1 MNNFKLFFI
10 VFLFGSNHLLSQV
23 MENKLV
29 NEKSLYLK
37 QHATNPVDWFPWS
50 DEALETAQKSDKLLL
65 ISVGYSSCHWC
76 HVMEEESFTDNE
88 VANVM
93 NSNFINIK
101 VDREERPD
109 LDEIYM
115 KALVL
120 MTGSGGWPM
129 NIIAL
134 PDGTPIWGGTY
145 VPKNQWIQVLNQVS
159 GFYNTRKDDVLEYA
173 KSVKEGVQKEG
184 LVKAAPRDDV
194 YNSELQIDLAEKAFK
209 YADKANGGI
218 GSGQKF
224 PLPSMLNFF
233 MRYSNEYKSKE
244 MKEFVFNSL
253 IQISRGGINDR
264 IDGGFH
270 RYTVDNSWHIPH
282 FEKMLYD
289 NAQLLSVYSNGYK
302 LFKEDRFLKELHN
315 IYNFL
320 DSKMTGDNGLIFSSI
335 SADTNYS
342 DGTKSEGDFY
352 VWKADELKNIL
363 KKDFDWVSEYYNINQ
378 KGYWEKDN
386 YVFYQTISDAE
397 FASKLGIS
405 LAEFEKKLSKVNLSI
420 RKEREKRVHPII
432 DNKIIFSWNALTIRG
447 LVDSYK
453 ITKDQ
458 KFLTKALVIN
468 NSLVKHMINKNIIQ
482 HTNSNFSSVLF
493 LEDYSYYIDALIGLY
508 EVTFDQKFL
517 NFADQL
523 TVFTNEKFKELNGF
537 YRFSTNQQTLFA
549 DSLIDLVD
557 GVTPSAN
564 SVMNFNL
571 FRLGH
576 YYGNK
581 EYLLQSK
588 EMINNISDNLNDR
601 VTDHL
606 LWLNNSHNYS
616 QKFYELAISGE
627 NATSKANVL
636 MEKYLPNALIA
647 ASNTKSDLYLL
658 KDRYFD
664 DETYI
669 YVCVDNT
676 CKFPVTTA
684 PEAIKLMS
692 D

>member
-76 HVMEEESFTDNE
+76 HVMEEESFTDDE

-93 NSNFINIK
+93 NGNFINIK

-184 LVKAAPRDDV
+184 LVKAVPRDDV

-209 YADKANGGI
+209 YADKVNGGI

-302 LFKEDRFLKELHN
+302 VFKEDRFLKELYN

-320 DSKMTGDNGLIFSSI
+320 DTKMTGDNGLIFSSI

-386 YVFYQTISDAE
+386 YVFYQTVSDAE

-468 NSLVKHMINKNIIQ
+468 NSLVKNMISKNIIQ
-482 HTNSNFSSVLF
+482 HTNSSFSSVLF

-523 TVFTNEKFKELNGF
+523 TVFINEKFKESNGF

-616 QKFYELAISGE
+616 QKFYELAISGK
-627 NATSKANVL
+627 NATSKANEL

-684 PEAIKLMS
+684 PEAIELMS

>member
-76 HVMEEESFTDNE
+76 HVMEEESFTDDE

-93 NSNFINIK
+93 NGNFINIK

-194 YNSELQIDLAEKAFK
+194 YNSELQIDLAKKAFK
-209 YADKANGGI
+209 YADKVNGGI

-523 TVFTNEKFKELNGF
+523 TVFTNEKFKESNGF

-549 DSLIDLVD
+549 DSLIDLAD

-588 EMINNISDNLNDR
+588 KMINNIIDNLNER

-616 QKFYELAISGE
+616 QKFYELAISGK
-627 NATSKANVL
+627 NATSKANEL

>member
-10 VFLFGSNHLLSQV
+10 VFLFGSNHLFSQV
-23 MENKLV
+23 MENKLA

-76 HVMEEESFTDNE
+76 HVMEEESFTDDE

-93 NSNFINIK
+93 NGNFINIK

-194 YNSELQIDLAEKAFK
+194 YNSELQIDLAKKAFK
-209 YADKANGGI
+209 YADKVNGGI

-342 DGTKSEGDFY
+342 NGTKSEGDFY

-363 KKDFDWVSEYYNINQ
+363 KKDFDWVS
-378 KGYWEKDN
+378 D
-386 YVFYQTISDAE
+386 
-397 FASKLGIS
+397 
-405 LAEFEKKLSKVNLSI
+405 
-420 RKEREKRVHPII
+420 II
-432 DNKIIFSWNALTIRG
+432 T
-447 LVDSYK
+447 
-453 ITKDQ
+453 
-458 KFLTKALVIN
+458 
-468 NSLVKHMINKNIIQ
+468 
-482 HTNSNFSSVLF
+482 
-493 LEDYSYYIDALIGLY
+493 
-508 EVTFDQKFL
+508 
-517 NFADQL
+517 
-523 TVFTNEKFKELNGF
+523 
-537 YRFSTNQQTLFA
+537 
-549 DSLIDLVD
+549 
-557 GVTPSAN
+557 
-564 SVMNFNL
+564 
-571 FRLGH
+571 
-576 YYGNK
+576 
-581 EYLLQSK
+581 
-588 EMINNISDNLNDR
+588 
-601 VTDHL
+601 
-606 LWLNNSHNYS
+606 
-616 QKFYELAISGE
+616 
-627 NATSKANVL
+627 
-636 MEKYLPNALIA
+636 
-647 ASNTKSDLYLL
+647 
-658 KDRYFD
+658 
-664 DETYI
+664 
-669 YVCVDNT
+669 
-676 CKFPVTTA
+676 
-684 PEAIKLMS
+684 
-692 D
+692 

>member
-10 VFLFGSNHLLSQV
+10 VFLFGSNHILSQV
-23 MENKLV
+23 MENKLA

-50 DEALETAQKSDKLLL
+50 DDALETAQKFDKLLL

-76 HVMEEESFTDNE
+76 HVMEEESFTDDE

-93 NSNFINIK
+93 NGNFINIK

-194 YNSELQIDLAEKAFK
+194 YNSELQIDLAKKAFK
-209 YADKANGGI
+209 YADKVNGGI

-342 DGTKSEGDFY
+342 NGTKSEGDFY

-523 TVFTNEKFKELNGF
+523 TLFTNEKFKESNGF

-564 SVMNFNL
+564 SIMNFNL

-616 QKFYELAISGE
+616 QKFYELAISGK
-627 NATSKANVL
+627 NATSKANEL

>member
-50 DEALETAQKSDKLLL
+50 DEALETAKKSDKLLL

-76 HVMEEESFTDNE
+76 HVMEEESFTDDE

-93 NSNFINIK
+93 NGNFINIK

-184 LVKAAPRDDV
+184 LVKAVPRDDV

-209 YADKANGGI
+209 YADKVNGGI

-270 RYTVDNSWHIPH
+270 RYTVDSSWHIPH

-302 LFKEDRFLKELHN
+302 VFKEDRFLKELHN

-352 VWKADELKNIL
+352 VWKEDELKNIL
-363 KKDFDWVSEYYNINQ
+363 KKDFEWVSEYYNINQ

-386 YVFYQTISDAE
+386 YVFYQTVSDAE

-468 NSLVKHMINKNIIQ
+468 NSLVKNMINKNIIQ
-482 HTNSNFSSVLF
+482 HTNSSFSSVLF

-549 DSLIDLVD
+549 DSLIDLAD

-588 EMINNISDNLNDR
+588 EMINNISDNLSDR

-616 QKFYELAISGE
+616 QKFYELAISGK
-627 NATSKANVL
+627 NATSKANEL

-647 ASNTKSDLYLL
+647 ASNTKSDLFLL

-684 PEAIKLMS
+684 PEAIELMR

>member
-1 MNNFKLFFI
+1 M
-10 VFLFGSNHLLSQV
+10 GSNHILAQV

-37 QHATNPVDWFPWS
+37 QHATNPVDWYPWG
-50 DEALETAQKSDKLLL
+50 DEALQNAKKIDKLLL

-76 HVMEEESFTDNE
+76 HVMEEESFTDYE
-88 VANVM
+88 VAEVM
-93 NSNFINIK
+93 NANFINIK

-145 VPKNQWIQVLNQVS
+145 VPKTQWIQVLNQVS
-159 GFYNTRKDDVLEYA
+159 GFYKTRKQDVLEYA

-184 LVKAAPRDDV
+184 LVKPIPRDDI

-209 YADKANGGI
+209 YADKVNGGI

-233 MRYSNEYKSKE
+233 MRYSNEYKNEE
-244 MKEFVFNSL
+244 MKGFVLNSL
-253 IQISRGGINDR
+253 LQISRGGINDR

-270 RYTVDNSWHIPH
+270 RYTVDNTWHIPH

-289 NAQLLSVYSNGYK
+289 NAQLLSVYSNGFK
-302 LFKEDRFLKELHN
+302 VFKEDRFLKELYN

-320 DSKMTGDNGLIFSSI
+320 ESKMTGKNNLIYSSI
-335 SADTNYS
+335 SADTNYD

-352 VWKADELKNIL
+352 VWKVEELKTLL
-363 KKDFDWVSEYYNINQ
+363 KKDFNWISEYYNINQ
-378 KGYWEKDN
+378 RGYWEKDN
-386 YVFYQTISDAE
+386 YVFYQTVSDKE

-405 LAEFEKKLSKVNLSI
+405 LTQFEKNLANVNLLL
-420 RKEREKRVHPII
+420 KDEREKRVHPII

-453 ITKDQ
+453 VTKDQ
-458 KFLTKALVIN
+458 KFLDKALSIN
-468 NSLVKHMINKNIIQ
+468 NSLVENMINNNTIQ
-482 HTNSNFSSVLF
+482 HTSSGSSSVLF

-508 EVTFDQKFL
+508 EVTFDIKFL

-523 TVFTNEKFKELNGF
+523 TSFTNEKFKESNGF
-537 YRFSTNQQTLFA
+537 YRFSNNQQNLFA
-549 DSLIDLVD
+549 DTFIHLED

-581 EYLLQSK
+581 EYLLLSK
-588 EMINNISDNLNDR
+588 KMINNISNNLNDR

-606 LWLNNSHNYS
+606 LWLSNSHNYS
-616 QKFYELAISGE
+616 QKFYELAISGKK
-627 NATSKANVL
+627 AISKANEL

-647 ASNTKSDLYLL
+647 ASNIPSELYLL
-658 KDRYFD
+658 KDRYFK

-684 PEAIKLMS
+684 PEAIELMK

>member
-1 MNNFKLFFI
+1 
-10 VFLFGSNHLLSQV
+10 
-23 MENKLV
+23 ME
-29 NEKSLYLK
+29 
-37 QHATNPVDWFPWS
+37 D
-50 DEALETAQKSDKLLL
+50 
-65 ISVGYSSCHWC
+65 
-76 HVMEEESFTDNE
+76 ESFTDDE

-93 NSNFINIK
+93 NGNFINIK

-115 KALVL
+115 KALGL

-184 LVKAAPRDDV
+184 LVKSAPRDDV
-194 YNSELQIDLAEKAFK
+194 YNSELQIDLAKKAFK
-209 YADKANGGI
+209 YADKVNGGI

-302 LFKEDRFLKELHN
+302 VFKEDRFLKELHN

-352 VWKADELKNIL
+352 VWKEDELKNIL
-363 KKDFDWVSEYYNINQ
+363 KKDFKWVSEYYNINQ

-458 KFLTKALVIN
+458 KFLTKALAIN

-616 QKFYELAISGE
+616 QKFYELAISGK
-627 NATSKANVL
+627 NATSKANEL

>member
-10 VFLFGSNHLLSQV
+10 VFLFGSNHLFSQV
-23 MENKLV
+23 MENKLA

-50 DEALETAQKSDKLLL
+50 DDALEIAQKSDKLLL

-76 HVMEEESFTDNE
+76 HVMEEESFTDDE

-93 NSNFINIK
+93 NGNFINIK

-194 YNSELQIDLAEKAFK
+194 YNSELQIDLAKKAFK
-209 YADKANGGI
+209 YADKVNGGI

-302 LFKEDRFLKELHN
+302 LFKEDCFLKELHN

-342 DGTKSEGDFY
+342 NGTKSEGDFY

-616 QKFYELAISGE
+616 QKFYELAISGK
-627 NATSKANVL
+627 NATSKANEL